1 MKAAKNCL
9 GIDRLRMM
17 ARQYAAGLA
26 LAVAV
31 VSMTPDSP
39 PHATGIGIVR
49 QRQWTGR
56 FDPAE
61 MLDKRWVLTVPIH
74 EDTVQPSPG
83 SSLN

>member
-1 MKAAKNCL
+1 MTAAKNYL
-9 GIDRLRMM
+9 GVDHVRIM

-26 LAVAV
+26 LAFAV

-39 PHATGIGIVR
+39 ARAAGVGIVR

-61 MLDKRWVLTVPIH
+61 MMDTQWVLTVPLS
-74 EDTVQPSPG
+74 EETVQPSPG
-83 SSLN
+83 LSLN